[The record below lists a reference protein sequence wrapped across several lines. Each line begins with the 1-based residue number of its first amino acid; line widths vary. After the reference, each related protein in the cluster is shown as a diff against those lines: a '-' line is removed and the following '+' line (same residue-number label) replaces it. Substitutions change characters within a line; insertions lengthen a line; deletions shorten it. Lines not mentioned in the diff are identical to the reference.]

1 MPVKVHRRGSRY
13 VVLEK
18 GSNRKAVKK
27 TYSSKAQA
35 QKAAT
40 ARNLGHARKRGLK
53 VPPRPK

>member
-1 MPVKVHRRGSRY
+1 MPVKVHRRGSRF

-40 ARNLGHARKRGLK
+40 ARNLGHARSKGHK
-53 VPPRPK
+53 VPPPKK